1 MTTTTEKL
9 ETMLDD
15 LIDVIASTRA
25 GDPAVLLTELS
36 IDDLRVI
43 GADAELDEDMH
54 ELTVQEATELHG
66 MIKRMFTQNQT
77 ERSQ

>member
-1 MTTTTEKL
+1 
-9 ETMLDD
+9 MLDD

-25 GDPAVLLTELS
+25 GDPAQLLTALS
-36 IDDLRVI
+36 VDDLRVI

-54 ELTVQEATELHG
+54 ELSVHEATELHS
-66 MIKRMFTQNQT
+66 MIKRKFTQTQT